1 MEFNKEQIVVKKKPD
16 FSNFG
21 KTKKSSVQIENNI
34 EISTSPTSEVET
46 IEARH
51 VQARLLKQDAIRFKR
66 AAEDNGLK
74 LHDGLI
80 EAINLMMNQWGK
92 PPVSNIGATKKIK

>member
-1 MEFNKEQIVVKKKPD
+1 MAKKKPD

-21 KTKKSSVQIENNI
+21 KATGNSTPEKEGIEANSKT
-34 EISTSPTSEVET
+34 STTVEEVET
-46 IEARH
+46 RH

-80 EAINLMMNQWGK
+80 EAINLMMSQWGE

>member
-1 MEFNKEQIVVKKKPD
+1 MAKKKPN

-21 KTKKSSVQIENNI
+21 KPSQSSETEQEVAEVKPSVTTENND
-34 EISTSPTSEVET
+34 EVET
-46 IEARH
+46 RH

-80 EAINLMMNQWGK
+80 EAINLMMRQWGE